1 MSNPEPF
8 GNNDPAAPSGPTLR
22 LQRTWSRWLRVL
34 LPLVIV
40 LAGIGII
47 VGIGQASQSEWSGY
61 PIEEFDA
68 TPVDP
73 TEPLR
78 GAYVDLYINDPSL
91 PDRRTTVRF
100 LAPQDEAR
108 QIEAALRE
116 GPVKVEVRRAP
127 DGRMRAVAVVTADGR
142 RFETR

>member
-1 MSNPEPF
+1 M
-8 GNNDPAAPSGPTLR
+8 
-22 LQRTWSRWLRVL
+22 

-40 LAGIGII
+40 LGGIGLL
-47 VGIGQASQSEWSGY
+47 VAIGQASESEWSGY
-61 PIEEFDA
+61 PIQEFEA
-68 TPVDP
+68 KPVDP

-78 GAYVDLYINDPSL
+78 GAYVDLWINDPSQSE
-91 PDRRTTVRF
+91 RRTTVRF
-100 LAPQDEAR
+100 LASQDDAR
-108 QIEAALRE
+108 QIEASLRE